1 MNLSAL
7 ISRRIHWINFPGAI
21 LVALLQRTP
30 VLNVVTT
37 LDEVVVSSPIGAVL
51 KSAVATAGALGAV
64 NSLAGATPLVP
75 SAGTETGI
83 TVTAGNSVSVFYTVN
98 GTQTPPMSWA
108 ITGQVPPG
116 LDFSGLTGPGMV
128 DAGLLHLEG
137 TPTTAGTYNLT
148 IQTFEFTGGGGVAS
162 PIYPYTITVAGGSGA
177 TAPSFT
183 TQPASQ
189 SVTVGNSVT
198 FTSAASGSPAPTYQ
212 WRKDGTNIAGATNTS
227 FTIASVTAGDAGT
240 YTVMATN
247 SAGSATSNGATLT
260 VTAAATAPAFTT
272 QPASQTVT
280 AGGSVTFTAAAS
292 GSPTPTY
299 QWRKDGTNIT
309 GATNTSFT
317 IASVTAGDAGTY
329 TVTATNSAGSA
340 TSNGATLTVTAAA
353 VAPTLTT
360 QPANLTVNAGDAA
373 TFTVAA
379 DGSPTPAFQWRKD
392 GVNIAGATTAT
403 YTIASATTGDA
414 GTYTAVATNS
424 AGSVTSNGA
433 TLTVNTVPAAPNV
446 ATQPQNQAV
455 AAGQTATFRVIATG
469 FPAPSYQ
476 WQRLPAGSANWEN
489 LTDGGSYHGVATP
502 TLSVSGTTP
511 AMSGD
516 QFHCVLTNT
525 LGSATSSAATLT
537 VPGSASA
544 LLQYPAG
551 IGEDGT
557 GTFYVADAFSNTIQ
571 KITAAGVVSTFA
583 GSSGQAGSQDG
594 VGASARFNQPGG
606 VVVAANG
613 NVYVADTGNA
623 TIRKIAPDGTVTT
636 VAGSPA
642 NRGNTDGMGTAAS
655 FSSPSGIALD
665 AGGNLFVA
673 DAMNATVRKIAPD
686 GTVSTVAGLAG
697 NRGDTDGAGTAARFN
712 FPSGVAV
719 DAGGVLYVADTYND
733 TIRTISPAGMVATLA
748 GSAGI
753 SGSSDGAGATALF
766 NQPVNLAVDAA
777 GNLVVADTGNGTI
790 RKVTAAGAV
799 TTIAGMAGIAGWGDS
814 TGGIVLF
821 NQPHSLV
828 LDGGGSIFVAD
839 TGNAAVRKVAAD
851 GTVTTLPLTP
861 ATTTPPPPMGGGT
874 PPPSGMTGGGGGG
887 GAMEPWWVLTV
898 ALLGAARAM
907 TRMRPRRLASR

>member
-51 KSAVATAGALGAV
+51 KSAVATAAALGAV

-240 YTVMATN
+240 YTV
-247 SAGSATSNGATLT
+247 
-260 VTAAATAPAFTT
+260 
-272 QPASQTVT
+272 
-280 AGGSVTFTAAAS
+280 
-292 GSPTPTY
+292 
-299 QWRKDGTNIT
+299 
-309 GATNTSFT
+309 
-317 IASVTAGDAGTY
+317 
-329 TVTATNSAGSA
+329 TATNSAGSA
-340 TSNGATLTVTAAA
+340 MSNGATLTVTAAA

-414 GTYTAVATNS
+414 GTYSAVATNS

-433 TLTVNTVPAAPNV
+433 TLTVNTVPAAPNIV
-446 ATQPQNQAV
+446 TQPQNQAV

-673 DAMNATVRKIAPD
+673 DAMNATVRKITPD

>member
-51 KSAVATAGALGAV
+51 KSAVATAAALGAV

-240 YTVMATN
+240 YTV
-247 SAGSATSNGATLT
+247 
-260 VTAAATAPAFTT
+260 
-272 QPASQTVT
+272 
-280 AGGSVTFTAAAS
+280 
-292 GSPTPTY
+292 
-299 QWRKDGTNIT
+299 
-309 GATNTSFT
+309 
-317 IASVTAGDAGTY
+317 
-329 TVTATNSAGSA
+329 TATNSAGSA
-340 TSNGATLTVTAAA
+340 MSNGATLTVTAAA

-433 TLTVNTVPAAPNV
+433 TLTVNTVPAAPNIV
-446 ATQPQNQAV
+446 TQPQNQAV